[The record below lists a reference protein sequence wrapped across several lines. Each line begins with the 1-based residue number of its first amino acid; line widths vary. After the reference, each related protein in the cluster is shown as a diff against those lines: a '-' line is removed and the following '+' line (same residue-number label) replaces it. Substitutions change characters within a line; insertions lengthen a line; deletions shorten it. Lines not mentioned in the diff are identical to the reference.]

1 MIKQTL
7 IAPLLLS
14 AGLLGGQA
22 PAPARPPQPVTATND
37 ELLTEV
43 RGLRADIRRMADTT
57 LRAQLLVARLQVQE
71 QRVAG
76 IARQLAETDDQLRKI
91 ESARNPFLE
100 TMLKNFD
107 TAKPGD
113 PAEAEF
119 MAGVKAQL
127 EKVQN
132 GDPELKDRQAA
143 LTRLLAEE
151 QARWVE
157 FNSQLEALERRI
169 ADPR

>member
-14 AGLLGGQA
+14 AGLSGQA
-22 PAPARPPQPVTATND
+22 PAPTRTPQPVTATND
-37 ELLTEV
+37 ELVTEV
-43 RGLRADIRRMADTT
+43 RGLRADIRRMTDTT

-76 IARQLAETDDQLRKI
+76 IARQLAEADEQLRKL
-91 ESARNPFLE
+91 EGARNPFLE
-100 TMLKNFD
+100 RMLKDFD
-107 TAKPGD
+107 TGKPAD
-113 PAEAEF
+113 PGEAEF
-119 MAGVKAQL
+119 MAGLKAQL
-127 EKVQN
+127 ERVQN

-143 LTRLLAEE
+143 LTRLLADE

-157 FNSQLEALERRI
+157 FNAQLEALERRI